1 MSWKRGPCPQGG
13 GHLAGGRVQET
24 NSYRVRP
31 CNVVTWWPGKG
42 SQLLLTNQ
50 WKKIDT
56 EWRPD
61 PKQLPPPGFTVTCPQ
76 GSASPGPL
84 SASCGLGTESQKT
97 TCASHIRKLLLS
109 QSSASIRGNRG
120 TVRCQLLVAFVLPSH
135 SLGPHLWPWW
145 QTLPFQLFAHCGQQ
159 LCLFLERSQRGNG
172 FALASVYSTV

>member
-24 NSYRVRP
+24 NSYRVKP

-61 PKQLPPPGFTVTCPQ
+61 PKQLPPPGFPVTCPQ

-84 SASCGLGTESQKT
+84 AASCGLGTESQKT
-97 TCASHIRKLLLS
+97 TCTSHIRKLLLS

-120 TVRCQLLVAFVLPSH
+120 TKMPAVGGIRAPISLARPTHVAMVANSPFPALC
-135 SLGPHLWPWW
+135 SLWTAAMPVP
-145 QTLPFQLFAHCGQQ
+145 
-159 LCLFLERSQRGNG
+159 
-172 FALASVYSTV
+172 